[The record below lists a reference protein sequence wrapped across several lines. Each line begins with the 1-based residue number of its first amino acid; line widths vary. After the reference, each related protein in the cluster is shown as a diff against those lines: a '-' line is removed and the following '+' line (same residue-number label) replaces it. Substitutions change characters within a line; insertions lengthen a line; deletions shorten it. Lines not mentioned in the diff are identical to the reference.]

1 MSCIYVVAAG
11 SKGYVDTIIYWEID
25 NIIIIIIH
33 DGAET
38 LISTLIY

>member
-1 MSCIYVVAAG
+1 MSCICVVAAR
-11 SKGYVDTIIYWEID
+11 SKGYVVTICWEID
-25 NIIIIIIH
+25 NNNIIIIH